1 MANIVDFII
10 SFGSKGGNAVV
21 RQAAQLQG
29 RLDAADSSARRLSDT
44 VGNNLRNAFMSLPG
58 ASFFM
63 NPIVAISAG
72 IGAVSKLGMQA
83 QTTATSFEV
92 LVGSQ
97 EKSSAMLDEI
107 NEYAK
112 VSPYDRLGAQDAAK
126 TMLGFGV
133 AAEDVI
139 GDLKMLGD
147 VAGGDNNRLRQ
158 LALVFGQISSA
169 GKLQG
174 QDLLQLINAGYN
186 PLLDIAALTGKSM
199 AEVRDEMTKGNV
211 SIDMVRAAFVR
222 ATSEGGRYYGMIDKI
237 SETASG
243 KFGEMKDTFVEVG
256 LALYNVIEPM
266 VIPALET
273 ATSLLEHLISVIN
286 FLAKPVQ
293 WVIDLF
299 KNGNPVVLGITAA
312 VAAYTA
318 ATLVSSRVLQ
328 GYTLKE
334 MLHFKLLLMQEKA
347 QRLLN
352 AVMKANPVGLAVA
365 GIAALI
371 AVIATCWNKFA
382 GFRAVILTVWDALKG
397 FGKAIMDLVVSR
409 VVSLVQSV
417 GKLGQALGRL
427 FTGDFSGAWESAKEA
442 GKLLLNIEGR
452 RNAWNDVR
460 STVSGL
466 DGRYDYRL
474 EQERKKQE
482 AKNAISDPEAAA
494 GTAELPADGS
504 MSFTD
509 GGGDASSA
517 ASKAGE
523 AIATGGTRSTVIT
536 LTVGSLIGQFT
547 VNSRGVAESRKDI
560 ERIAVEALTR
570 SLEIA
575 TSAAR

>member
-10 SFGSKGGNAVV
+10 NFGSKGGNAVV

-92 LVGSQ
+92 LLGSQ
-97 EKSSAMLDEI
+97 QESAAMLDEI

-186 PLLDIAALTGKSM
+186 PLLDIAELTGKSM

-334 MLHFKLLLMQEKA
+334 MLHFKLLLMQERA

-371 AVIATCWNKFA
+371 AVITTCWNKFA

-397 FGKAIMDLVVSR
+397 FGKAIMNLVVSR

-442 GKLLLNIEGR
+442 GRLLLNIEGR

-466 DGRYDYRL
+466 GGRYDYHL

-494 GTAELPADGS
+494 GTAEPPADGS
-504 MSFTD
+504 MSFAD

>member
-10 SFGSKGGNAVV
+10 NFGSKGGNAVV

-92 LVGSQ
+92 LLGSQ
-97 EKSSAMLDEI
+97 QESAAMLDEI

-442 GKLLLNIEGR
+442 GRLLLNIEGR

-466 DGRYDYRL
+466 GGRYDYHL

-482 AKNAISDPEAAA
+482 
-494 GTAELPADGS
+494 
-504 MSFTD
+504 
-509 GGGDASSA
+509 
-517 ASKAGE
+517 
-523 AIATGGTRSTVIT
+523 
-536 LTVGSLIGQFT
+536 
-547 VNSRGVAESRKDI
+547 ESRHI
-560 ERIAVEALTR
+560 GYWG
-570 SLEIA
+570 
-575 TSAAR
+575 

>member
-92 LVGSQ
+92 LLGSQ
-97 EKSSAMLDEI
+97 QESAAMLDEI

-186 PLLDIAALTGKSM
+186 PLLDIAELTGKSM

-328 GYTLKE
+328 GYTVKE
-334 MLHFKLLLMQEKA
+334 MLHFRLLLMQEKA

-371 AVIATCWNKFA
+371 AVITTCWNKFA

-397 FGKAIMDLVVSR
+397 FGKAIMNLVVSR

-427 FTGDFSGAWESAKEA
+427 FSGDFSGAWESAKEA
-442 GKLLLNIEGR
+442 GRLLLNIEGR

-466 DGRYDYRL
+466 GSRYDYRL

-494 GTAELPADGS
+494 GTTELPADGS
-504 MSFTD
+504 MSFAD
-509 GGGDASSA
+509 GGGDTSSA

>member
-44 VGNNLRNAFMSLPG
+44 VGNNLRNAFMSLLG

-92 LVGSQ
+92 LLGSQ
-97 EKSSAMLDEI
+97 QESAAMLDEI

-186 PLLDIAALTGKSM
+186 PLLDIAELTGKSM

-328 GYTLKE
+328 GYTVKE
-334 MLHFKLLLMQEKA
+334 MLHFRLLLMQEKA

-371 AVIATCWNKFA
+371 AVITTCWNKFA

-397 FGKAIMDLVVSR
+397 FGKAIMNLVVSR

-442 GKLLLNIEGR
+442 GRLLLNIEGR

-466 DGRYDYRL
+466 GSRYDYRL

-494 GTAELPADGS
+494 GTTELPADGS
-504 MSFTD
+504 MSFAD
-509 GGGDASSA
+509 GGGDTSSA

>member
-92 LVGSQ
+92 LLGSQ
-97 EKSSAMLDEI
+97 QEYAAMLDEI

-133 AAEDVI
+133 AAENVI

-186 PLLDIAALTGKSM
+186 PLLDIAELTGKSM

-328 GYTLKE
+328 GYTVKE
-334 MLHFKLLLMQEKA
+334 MLHFRLLLMQEKA

-371 AVIATCWNKFA
+371 AVITTCWNKFA

-397 FGKAIMDLVVSR
+397 FGKAIMNLVVSR

-466 DGRYDYRL
+466 GSRYDYRL

-494 GTAELPADGS
+494 GTTELPADGS
-504 MSFTD
+504 MSFAD
-509 GGGDASSA
+509 GGGDTSSA

>member
-334 MLHFKLLLMQEKA
+334 MLHFKLLLMQERA

-371 AVIATCWNKFA
+371 AVITTCWNKFA
-382 GFRAVILTVWDALKG
+382 GFRAVIMTVWDALKG
-397 FGKAIMDLVVSR
+397 FGKAIMNLVVSR

-442 GKLLLNIEGR
+442 GRLLLNIEGR

-466 DGRYDYRL
+466 GGRYDYHL

-494 GTAELPADGS
+494 GTAEPPADGS
-504 MSFTD
+504 MSFAD